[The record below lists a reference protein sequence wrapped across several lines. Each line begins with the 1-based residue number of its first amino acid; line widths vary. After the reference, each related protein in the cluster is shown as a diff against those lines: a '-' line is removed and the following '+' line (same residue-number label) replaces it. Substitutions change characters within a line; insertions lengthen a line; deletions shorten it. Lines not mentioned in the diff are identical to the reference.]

1 MRKRTFS
8 IIGVMTLAMLCIAC
22 FAHAGVSD
30 GFIAKTVEVT
40 QAGGEEITEDI
51 YVDITAH
58 QMFYNALFNRQVEE
72 GKMDPQEMSNE
83 MIKKMD
89 EVYKAHGVTEEAYT
103 AYHEELTEDMDAY
116 LAIMGP
122 INKRVG
128 ELVEKYQPE

>member
-1 MRKRTFS
+1 MKKRTFS